1 MNFIKLKDIF
11 FIGNIKNTT
20 TIKRDLNQKYGP
32 YIDKQISD
40 LLLSQE
46 QMLKEA
52 AIEVDKGEPW
62 FGKNGI
68 LDIEV
73 KIELL
78 NNETWTLHFP
88 LQWNYT
94 SFCSSPKI
102 IEASEWC

>member
-1 MNFIKLKDIF
+1 MNHIKLKNIF
-11 FIGNIKNTT
+11 FYNNLKNTT

-40 LLLSQE
+40 LLLAQD
-46 QMLKEA
+46 QMVQDA
-52 AIEVDKGEPW
+52 IIEVSKGEPW
-62 FGKNGI
+62 FGKNGM

-78 NNETWTLHFP
+78 NNETWTLRFP